1 MHRLFIYI
9 HVLYINPSALVH
21 HASSKLFFMY
31 TPLFEY
37 MFYSQCHVPVFKRNE
52 IRGHAAR
59 VELCSPNGKTVSV
72 TNKKKRGAQSEKTR
86 LRPLGDIAH
95 LRNCAN
101 K

>member
-1 MHRLFIYI
+1 MY
-9 HVLYINPSALVH
+9 LYINPSALVH

-37 MFYSQCHVPVFKRNE
+37 MFFSQCHVPVFKSNE

-72 TNKKKRGAQSEKTR
+72 TNKKKRGALSEKKR
-86 LRPLGDIAH
+86 LRPMGDIAH